1 MNRIL
6 VTGALGQLGTE
17 LVPALAARYGAETVI
32 ASDIRY
38 PADSRSVH
46 TPTVRFGSTEVEFRV
61 VDCTDTAQLGK
72 VIGESGATVLYHL
85 AALLSALAEERPQ
98 LAWQVNAMGTFSV
111 LEAAREYG
119 CQVFVP
125 SSIAAFGPSTP
136 RQDTPQET
144 LQRPQTIYGVSKVTG
159 ELLCDYYW
167 TRFSVD
173 TRGVRYPGLI
183 SHGTEPGGG
192 TTDYAVDIFRAA
204 LRYGSYTCFLQPDTQ
219 LDMMYMPD
227 AIQAAI
233 QLMEADAGLLR
244 HRNAFNITSFSCTP
258 ELLAEAISAH
268 IPGFTMRYE
277 VDPLRQAIA
286 DSWPD
291 RLDDSEARKQWGF
304 SPSFG
309 LQETVTDM
317 LDNLERELQGLQER

>member
-61 VDCTDTAQLGK
+61 VDCTDIAQLGK

-98 LAWQVNAMGTFSV
+98 LTWQVNAMGTFSV

-167 TRFSVD
+167 TQIGRA
-173 TRGVRYPGLI
+173 
-183 SHGTEPGGG
+183 HG
-192 TTDYAVDIFRAA
+192 
-204 LRYGSYTCFLQPDTQ
+204 
-219 LDMMYMPD
+219 
-227 AIQAAI
+227 
-233 QLMEADAGLLR
+233 
-244 HRNAFNITSFSCTP
+244 
-258 ELLAEAISAH
+258 
-268 IPGFTMRYE
+268 
-277 VDPLRQAIA
+277 
-286 DSWPD
+286 
-291 RLDDSEARKQWGF
+291 
-304 SPSFG
+304 
-309 LQETVTDM
+309 
-317 LDNLERELQGLQER
+317 

>member
-258 ELLAEAISAH
+258 ALLAEAISAH